1 MDEVVVRVRGLHK
14 RYRLGKKE
22 VLALRG
28 IDLDVRTKEFLALA
42 GTSGSGKTTLLNLI
56 GCLDEVTSG
65 SLEVF
70 GVLTAKESDFRL
82 SRLRATKIGFIFQN
96 FNLIP
101 VLSAIE
107 NVEYA
112 LSNSSLTKE
121 ERRSRANTALNLV
134 GLSDR
139 VDHRPE
145 ELSGGQR
152 QRVAIARAIVHR
164 PQLIIADEP
173 TASLDKR
180 TANEILDLLN
190 HIRESL
196 GVTVIVASHD
206 PLVLSRAQRTIFLSD
221 GLIAETSTHEQ
232 REGERR

>member
-1 MDEVVVRVRGLHK
+1 MDEVVVRVAGVHK
-14 RYRLGKKE
+14 RYQLGKKE
-22 VLALRG
+22 VVALRG
-28 IDLDVRTKEFLALA
+28 VDLEVHANEFLALA

-56 GCLDEVTSG
+56 GCLDEVTEG

-70 GVLTAKESDFRL
+70 GVATTTANDSGL
-82 SRLRATKIGFIFQN
+82 SSLRATKLGFIFQN

-101 VLSAIE
+101 VFSAVE

-112 LSNSSLTKE
+112 LIDQPISKE
-121 ERRSRANTALNLV
+121 ERRSRANTALALV

-139 VDHRPE
+139 ADHRPE

-164 PQLIIADEP
+164 PKLIIADEP
-173 TASLDKR
+173 TASLDKT
-180 TANEILDLLN
+180 TATEILDLMN

-196 GVTVIVASHD
+196 GVTVVVASHD
-206 PLVLSRAQRTIFLSD
+206 PLVLSRADRIISLSD
-221 GLIAETSTHEQ
+221 GRITEISKA
-232 REGERR
+232 GRR